1 MYNNDIVKKDLEDLI
16 SRNNDYEKLRKKTIL
31 ITGAN
36 GMLASYC
43 MYYLMYLNDTNN
55 MNIKIYA
62 LVRNKEKLE
71 KETCY
76 KKRKDIIP
84 IIQDVCDN
92 IEINEKI
99 DYIIHMASS
108 ANPKTIIENPVGIVR
123 ANVLGTLNVLE
134 LARKNNAKVIFAS
147 TREVYGDM
155 PNKNTSIKEEDM
167 GILDNML
174 LRSCYPESKR
184 MAENLFVTYAYQYN
198 VNYIITRIAHV
209 YGPGMNIKD
218 DGRIMSDLI
227 QAVVEKRNIILN
239 SDGMAERAFCYLTD
253 AIDAIFKIMLQ
264 DNENE
269 VYNIAN
275 EKEPILIR
283 DLAFKLKEMY
293 QYSRGIDIEF
303 NIEKN
308 NNKYVSFKRTKLNTD
323 KLEKIGWKP
332 KISLE
337 LGLKRTVAYYD
348 SIK

>member
-1 MYNNDIVKKDLEDLI
+1 MYNNNIVKKDLEDLI
-16 SRNNDYEKLRKKTIL
+16 SRNNDYKKLRNKTVL

-43 MYYLMYLNDTNN
+43 MYYLMYLNDINN

-62 LVRNKEKLE
+62 LVRNREKLE

-76 KKRKDIIP
+76 QKREDITP
-84 IIQDVCDN
+84 IIQDVCNN

-134 LARKNNAKVIFAS
+134 LAKKNNAKVIFAS

-155 PNKNTSIKEEDM
+155 LNKTTSIKEEDM

-198 VNYIITRIAHV
+198 VSYIIARIAHV

-253 AIDAIFKIMLQ
+253 AIDAIFRIMLQ

-275 EKEPILIR
+275 EKEPILIK

-293 QYSRGIDIEF
+293 QCSRGIDIEF

-308 NNKYVSFKRTKLNTD
+308 NNKYVSFKRTKLDTG

-337 LGLKRTVAYYD
+337 LGLKKTVAYYD